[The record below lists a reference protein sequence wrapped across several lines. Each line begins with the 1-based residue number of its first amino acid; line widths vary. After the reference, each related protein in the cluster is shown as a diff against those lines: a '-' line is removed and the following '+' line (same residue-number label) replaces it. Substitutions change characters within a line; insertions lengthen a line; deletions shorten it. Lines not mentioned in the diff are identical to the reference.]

1 VSAHRTLR
9 GAAALLA
16 AAIALVL
23 PPACASAAGKRP
35 KAVTAPTCS
44 GTLSGAATGKFQCV
58 VSVTKGAEGQ
68 IFFVITPKDAIRDV
82 PVYAPGAFELPEP
95 PAVTR
100 YTLETLGMGKASVA
114 LEKGAL
120 YTAAKTSG
128 QRGEVE
134 LTFTRV
140 QKDAPAPG
148 AWTVQGRYHA
158 RLLPAGAGKT
168 GEVVV
173 DVKF

>member
-1 VSAHRTLR
+1 VSAPGSL
-9 GAAALLA
+9 GAAAALLA
-16 AAIALVL
+16 VALALGPAA
-23 PPACASAAGKRP
+23 ASAAGKR
-35 KAVTAPTCS
+35 AGAAPASACR
-44 GTLSGAATGKFQCV
+44 GTLSGAAKGKFECL
-58 VSVTKGAEGQ
+58 VSVTKGPEGQ
-68 IFFVITPKDAIRDV
+68 IFFVITAKDTLPDV
-82 PVYAPGAFELPEP
+82 PVYAPGAFELPGA

-100 YTLETLGMGKASVA
+100 YTLDTLGMGKASVA

-148 AWTVQGRYHA
+148 AWTVRGRYHA
-158 RLLPAGAGKT
+158 RLLPAGEGKT